1 MRRKTSGIIV
11 LKVFCDL
18 CTAEG
23 GVRSRGRVGTVTRVL
38 RDPDEPRVR
47 PGINWTAENPR
58 GAPGLKHRPF
68 GWAGIALRD
77 NIPGHPD
84 PEELPAYCRHH
95 GDRRLKT
102 ADVLAALDAHKEE
115 DVLPSTAQ
123 PK

>member
-1 MRRKTSGIIV
+1 MRRETSGIIV

-18 CTAEG
+18 CTAVG

-38 RDPDEPRVR
+38 RDKDNPHVR

-68 GWAGIALRD
+68 AWAGIALRN

-84 PEELPAYCRHH
+84 PDELPAYCRHH

-102 ADVLAALDAHKEE
+102 VDVLVAVDSHVEE
-115 DVLPSTAQ
+115 AVLTSWAQ